1 MPRWTQQDEGDGVE
15 MPRWTQ
21 QARCTVL
28 DVSRWMWQDRT
39 RTAVWGRL
47 CVLAGGTSMGND
59 GLGPTILHG
68 LRWLGSPELWL
79 RRWPLQGHTATQ
91 DRAPRTRYK
100 PMPLPVVWGR

>member
-1 MPRWTQQDEGDGVE
+1 
-15 MPRWTQ
+15 
-21 QARCTVL
+21 
-28 DVSRWMWQDRT
+28 
-39 RTAVWGRL
+39 
-47 CVLAGGTSMGND
+47 MGND